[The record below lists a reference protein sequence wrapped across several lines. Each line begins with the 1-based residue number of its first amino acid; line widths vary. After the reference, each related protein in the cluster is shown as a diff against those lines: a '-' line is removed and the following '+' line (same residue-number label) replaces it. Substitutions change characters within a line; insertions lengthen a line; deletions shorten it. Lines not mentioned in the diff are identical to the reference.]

1 MGGIWIEEVIC
12 PIINKKGKK
21 VLGLRPANSVQPSAF
36 NQHPSNL
43 PTHTM
48 EWDSLPSVTG
58 DMEDLGRQD
67 LPAGVRAEYGP
78 SGESTVLE
86 PDLVAM
92 CQELAEHQG
101 FDSKKDFQKVV
112 SKLKAKHKNVCKN
125 SELYRVYKLL
135 EARGEVTPHP
145 QIGFFLRTKVG
156 KSSSGI
162 LSVTVFTSPYPQYLD
177 PVTGKLKTQRFSCK
191 WNCYYCPNHPDHP
204 RSYLPDEP
212 GCLRAERLHFIA
224 ADQLTER
231 VETLRRIGHPVDK
244 LEVLV
249 LGGTWE
255 SYPEAYRAEF
265 VRDLFWAANTFFD
278 PVDHKRGARSLEEEQ
293 RINET
298 TQVKIIGLTLETRP
312 DTISKETIR
321 LLRKYGCTRV
331 QLGVQHL
338 DNDIL
343 KLVNRGHGREET
355 VTALRLL
362 KDACFKVDIHIMP
375 DLPGERMTVWFFCGV
390 VGRDCCFL
398 FFLLGHF
405 LSLSRSLFSLYFFL
419 FVFSYSF
426 FFTPPSP
433 PHHLHHLHHLPHL
446 LHLHHLHHLFFFCPS
461 PHSGTTP
468 DLDREMFGQFLNV
481 TSVRTTTDGTNDSMV
496 QYCRDDNDD
505 LNYSDNHLLERN
517 VSSPASWATTREGPC
532 KYYEYQ
538 LQCPDVQADQW
549 KIYPCEVTPWT
560 LIEKWFNEGKYVPYG
575 GGDSPEL
582 RSIIIDAKKKVFPWI
597 RLNRVIRDIP
607 NQHILGGN
615 SNVNLRQML
624 LSEMKKNGDVC
635 HCIRCREVGLNS
647 WSDQATDDA
656 GLVIRRYNASDGI
669 EYFLSYESPDERL
682 LYGFVRL
689 RISERAGIGE
699 FPSLKDCAL
708 IRELHVYGQ
717 LIPTYH
723 MSGEAP
729 SSVQHAGFGSKLMR
743 RAELIA
749 MSHQMYKMAV
759 IAGVGTRDYY
769 RKLGYRYDDDG
780 GFLVKELDSSS
791 TDWTSFVVAASGVM
805 ACVAVVWNHVQGLFG
820 TV

>member
-1 MGGIWIEEVIC
+1 MGDHSS
-12 PIINKKGKK
+12 NTSNHTKTKKKE
-21 VLGLRPANSVQPSAF
+21 RRSMEW
-36 NQHPSNL
+36 SNL
-43 PTHTM
+43 SNAM
-48 EWDSLPSVTG
+48 MG
-58 DMEDLGRQD
+58 DMEDLGRLD
-67 LPAGVRAEYGP
+67 LPAGTRAEYGP
-78 SGESTVLE
+78 SGESTQLE
-86 PDLVAM
+86 PAIVAM
-92 CQELAEHQG
+92 CHELADHEG
-101 FDSKKDFQKVV
+101 FDTKKEFAKVLSKIKFR
-112 SKLKAKHKNVCKN
+112 HKYVCKN
-125 SELYRVYKLL
+125 SEIYRVYKLL
-135 EARGEVTPHP
+135 EARGQIKYHS

-162 LSVTVFTSPYPQYLD
+162 LSVTVFTSPYPQYID
-177 PVTGKLKTQRFSCK
+177 PQTGKLKTQRFSCK

-255 SYPEAYRAEF
+255 SYPEAYREEF
-265 VRDLFWAANTFFD
+265 IRDLFWAANTFFD
-278 PVDHKRGARSLEEEQ
+278 PVDKKRGVRSLEEEQ

-312 DTISKETIR
+312 DTISRETIR

-375 DLPGERMTVWFFCGV
+375 DLPG
-390 VGRDCCFL
+390 
-398 FFLLGHF
+398 
-405 LSLSRSLFSLYFFL
+405 
-419 FVFSYSF
+419 
-426 FFTPPSP
+426 
-433 PHHLHHLHHLPHL
+433 
-446 LHLHHLHHLFFFCPS
+446 
-461 PHSGTTP
+461 TTP
-468 DLDREMFGQFLNV
+468 DRDREMFGEFLNV
-481 TSVRTTTDGTNDSMV
+481 RQIRTTTNGATTSMSQYGGGILDATTGEDDGK
-496 QYCRDDNDD
+496 DNT
-505 LNYSDNHLLERN
+505 LLLERN
-517 VSSPASWATTREGPC
+517 IAPPAYMDGC
-532 KYYEYQ
+532 KYYEYE
-538 LQCPDVQADQW
+538 LEGPDVQADQW

-560 LIEKWFNEGKYVPYG
+560 VIEKWFNEGTYVPYG

-615 SNVNLRQML
+615 DNVNLRQL
-624 LSEMKKNGDVC
+624 LQTQMKKDGDIC

-647 WSDQATDDA
+647 WSNQGTEHAE
-656 GLVIRRYNASDGI
+656 LVIRKYNASDGI
-669 EYFLSYESPDERL
+669 EYFLSYESPNESL

-689 RISERAGIGE
+689 RISERAGIDE
-699 FPSLKDCAL
+699 FRSLQHSAL

-723 MSGEAP
+723 AKDASGRKGKHGGK
-729 SSVQHAGFGSKLMR
+729 VQHAGFGSKLMR

-749 MSHQMYKMAV
+749 MSHGMFKMAV

-769 RKLGYRYDDDG
+769 RKLGYRYDEDG
-780 GFLVKELDSSS
+780 GFLVKELDSLT
-791 TDWTSFVVAASGVM
+791 TDWTTTLLAALGVLL
-805 ACVAVVWNHVQGLFG
+805 CAVIVWRQLVEVGAF
-820 TV
+820 

>member
-1 MGGIWIEEVIC
+1 M
-12 PIINKKGKK
+12 
-21 VLGLRPANSVQPSAF
+21 Q
-36 NQHPSNL
+36 
-43 PTHTM
+43 
-48 EWDSLPSVTG
+48 WDKLSQQMG
-58 DMEDLGRQD
+58 DMEDLGRMS
-67 LPAGVRAEYGP
+67 LPAGARAELGP
-78 SGESTVLE
+78 SGESTLME
-86 PDLVAM
+86 PSIVAM
-92 CQELAEHQG
+92 CHELCEHEG
-101 FDSKKDFQKVV
+101 FDTKKQFQKVV
-112 SKLKAKHKNVCKN
+112 SKIKFKHKCVVKN
-125 SELYRVYKLL
+125 SEIYRVYKLL
-135 EARGEVTPHP
+135 EARGDIKYHP

-162 LSVTVFTSPYPQYLD
+162 LSVTVFTSPYPQYID
-177 PVTGKLKTQRFSCK
+177 PKTGKLKTQRFSCK
-191 WNCYYCPNHPDHP
+191 WNCYYCPDHPDHP

-255 SYPEAYRAEF
+255 SYPLAYREEF

-278 PVDHKRGARSLEEEQ
+278 PVNEKRGARSLNEEQ

-312 DTISKETIR
+312 DTISCETIR

-338 DNDIL
+338 DDDIL
-343 KLVNRGHGREET
+343 KLSNRGHGRQAT
-355 VTALRLL
+355 VDALRLL

-375 DLPGERMTVWFFCGV
+375 DLPG
-390 VGRDCCFL
+390 
-398 FFLLGHF
+398 
-405 LSLSRSLFSLYFFL
+405 
-419 FVFSYSF
+419 
-426 FFTPPSP
+426 
-433 PHHLHHLHHLPHL
+433 
-446 LHLHHLHHLFFFCPS
+446 
-461 PHSGTTP
+461 TTP
-468 DLDREMFGQFLNV
+468 DRDREMFGEFLNV
-481 TSVRTTTDGTNDSMV
+481 TSVKTTTNATTTSMKQYIENYQADDYEDKEHHANVLETNMTP
-496 QYCRDDNDD
+496 
-505 LNYSDNHLLERN
+505 
-517 VSSPASWATTREGPC
+517 PASWASLKDC
-532 KYYEYQ
+532 KYYEYE
-538 LQCPDVQADQW
+538 LEGPDVQADQW
-549 KIYPCEVTPWT
+549 KIYPCEVVPWT
-560 LIEKWFNEGKYVPYG
+560 VIEKWFNEGKYVPYG

-615 SNVNLRQML
+615 ANVNLRQL
-624 LSEMKKNGDVC
+624 LQNQMKQNGDVC
-635 HCIRCREVGLNS
+635 HCIRCREIGLNS
-647 WSDQATDDA
+647 WSNQGTDHA
-656 GLVIRRYNASDGI
+656 GLVIRKYNASNGI

-689 RISERAGIGE
+689 RISERAGIDE
-699 FPSLKDCAL
+699 FQSLKNSAL

-723 MSGEAP
+723 KDKDGAGEHGGK
-729 SSVQHAGFGSKLMR
+729 VQHAGFGSKLMR

-749 MSHQMYKMAV
+749 MSHGMYKMAV

-780 GFLVKELDSSS
+780 GFLVKELDSLT
-791 TDWTSFVVAASGVM
+791 TDWITIVVAVMGVCLCAM
-805 ACVAVVWNHVQGLFG
+805 MTWEPLVEIGLL
-820 TV
+820 